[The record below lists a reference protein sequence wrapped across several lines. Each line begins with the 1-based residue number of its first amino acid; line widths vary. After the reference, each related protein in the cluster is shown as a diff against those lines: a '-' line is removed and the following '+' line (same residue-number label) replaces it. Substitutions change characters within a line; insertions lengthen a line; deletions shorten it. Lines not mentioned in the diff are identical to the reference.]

1 MSASGS
7 AIGILGD
14 GQLAMMLGESAQRRD
29 IPFVA
34 FGKDRDS
41 SFARRFPD
49 QFSTALDATSRGQ
62 CKSLTLEN
70 EFFSATELESFERE
84 LVAPVCPK
92 PADYRHFENKIAQ
105 RRFYES
111 LQIPSPPWRV
121 YPEALNFPLVLKAS
135 QGGYDGYGVRV
146 VSEASALPAALRD
159 LGHDQGKAI
168 LVEEKVRIRKELA
181 QGILVD
187 GKGGIIYLPLVESIQ
202 QNGICVLTLSQ
213 PTLSPEELADARIQA
228 KSILDKIAG
237 SGITGLYHFE
247 FFLTEDGRLLMNEGA
262 PRPHNSTHLTMQA
275 SDWSQFD
282 LLIEFLH
289 RGQLPLPSGT
299 EIQAAPSV
307 MVNLLGRSSGAK
319 YELGLPD
326 IELGVDVYPKLYLKK
341 ENRPGRKMG
350 HLNLVDRRERPLS
363 ADAFL
368 ALGQKIFQEYTL

>member
-1 MSASGS
+1 MNASGT

-29 IPFVA
+29 IPFIA

-49 QFSTALDATSRGQ
+49 HFSTALDATSRGQ

-70 EFFSATELESFERE
+70 EFFSAEELESFERE
-84 LVAPVCPK
+84 LDAPVCPR
-92 PADYRHFENKIAQ
+92 PADYRHFQNKIAQ
-105 RRFYES
+105 RRFYQS
-111 LQIPSPPWRV
+111 LQIPSPQWCV
-121 YPEALNFPLVLKAS
+121 YPQLLDGPLVLKAS

-146 VSEASALPAALRD
+146 VSGPDAIPAALRD
-159 LGHDQGKAI
+159 LGHDRGKEI

-187 GKGGIIYLPLVESIQ
+187 GKGGIVYLPLVESIQ
-202 QNGICVLTLSQ
+202 ENGICILTLSQ
-213 PTLSPEELADARIQA
+213 PTLPAEELAGVRAQA
-228 KSILDKIAG
+228 KAILDKIAA
-237 SGITGLYHFE
+237 SGIQGLYHFE

-262 PRPHNSTHLTMQA
+262 PRPHNSTHLTMHA

-282 LLIEFLH
+282 LLVEFLH
-289 RGQLPLPSGT
+289 QGKLPLPSGT
-299 EIQAAPSV
+299 EVRAAPSV
-307 MVNLLGRSSGAK
+307 MVNLLGRSSGSA

-326 IELGVDVYPKLYLKK
+326 LELGIDVYPKLYLKK

-363 ADAFL
+363 ADEFL
-368 ALGQKIFQEYTL
+368 ALGRKIYQEYTL